1 MPPVSAPLA
10 ALLLVVLQALT
21 GCGAGGDASGGAVV
35 SGSSPASSGALSSG
49 PPSGRTSGRESS
61 PESVPTATAEPSS
74 VAPEV
79 PHTDGRPRRALLSIP
94 RLGMTDLP
102 VEPYRGWT
110 DDAPGTEIQD
120 GGVAASPFG
129 PRGGTGPGGIGN
141 YQVTAHRLSS
151 TQAFLELPR
160 LRAGDLVHVDVG
172 SRRLTY
178 EVTRTR
184 ITSFREP
191 ASLRAQRA
199 AVPGRPGVEATRAM
213 ITLSTCRTPEDRAEG
228 NTWSDRFGNPEHRID
243 KIGVLRSIER
253 RP

>member
-1 MPPVSAPLA
+1 MPPVSAPVA

-21 GCGAGGDASGGAVV
+21 GCGAGGAASGGAVV
-35 SGSSPASSGALSSG
+35 SGSAPASSSAPSSG
-49 PPSGRTSGRESS
+49 PPSGRSS
-61 PESVPTATAEPSS
+61 SEPVPTATAEASA
-74 VAPEV
+74 APEV
-79 PHTDGRPRRALLSIP
+79 PHTDGRPRRAVLSIP

>member
-10 ALLLVVLQALT
+10 ALLLVVLQALS
-21 GCGAGGDASGGAVV
+21 GCGAGVGAGGGAVV
-35 SGSSPASSGALSSG
+35 AGSSPASSSAASSAPSSG
-49 PPSGRTSGRESS
+49 PSSS
-61 PESVPTATAEPSS
+61 PEPVPTATAEPSS

-79 PHTDGRPRRALLSIP
+79 PNTDGRPRRALLSIP
-94 RLGMTDLP
+94 RLGMTELP

-151 TQAFLELPR
+151 TQAFLDLPR
-160 LRAGDLVHVDVG
+160 LRPGDLVHVDVG

-253 RP
+253 RL

>member
-1 MPPVSAPLA
+1 MPPVPALLS
-10 ALLLVVLQALT
+10 ALLLVLVQALV
-21 GCGAGGDASGGAVV
+21 GCGGG
-35 SGSSPASSGALSSG
+35 SGAGTGAGAATSATAPADPGS
-49 PPSGRTSGRESS
+49 RTSA
-61 PESVPTATAEPSS
+61 PEPLAAPAAEPSS
-74 VAPEV
+74 AGPEV
-79 PHTDGRPRRALLSIP
+79 PHTDGEPRRALLSIP
-94 RLGMTDLP
+94 RLGMDGLP
-102 VEPYRGWT
+102 VVPYRGWT

-151 TQAFLELPR
+151 TRAFLDLPR

-199 AVPGRPGVEATRAM
+199 AVPGRPGVAATRAM
-213 ITLSTCRTPEDRAEG
+213 ITLSTCRTPEDRAGG

-243 KIGVLRSIER
+243 KIGVLRNVTR
-253 RP
+253 LP

>member
-1 MPPVSAPLA
+1 MPPLSAPLA

-21 GCGAGGDASGGAVV
+21 GCGAGGGASGGAVV
-35 SGSSPASSGALSSG
+35 SGSAPASSGAPSSG
-49 PPSGRTSGRESS
+49 RSS
-61 PESVPTATAEPSS
+61 SEPVPTATAEASA
-74 VAPEV
+74 APEV
-79 PHTDGRPRRALLSIP
+79 PHTDGRPRRAVLSIP

-243 KIGVLRSIER
+243 KIGVLRSIEG

>member
-21 GCGAGGDASGGAVV
+21 GCGAGGGAGGGAVV
-35 SGSSPASSGALSSG
+35 AGASPASSSAPSSG
-49 PPSGRTSGRESS
+49 PSSS
-61 PESVPTATAEPSS
+61 PEPVPTATAEPSS

-94 RLGMTDLP
+94 RLGMTELP

-151 TQAFLELPR
+151 TQAFLDLPR

>member
-1 MPPVSAPLA
+1 MPPLSAPLA

-21 GCGAGGDASGGAVV
+21 GCGAGGAASGGAVV
-35 SGSSPASSGALSSG
+35 SGSAPASSGAPSSG
-49 PPSGRTSGRESS
+49 RSS
-61 PESVPTATAEPSS
+61 SEPVPTATAEASA
-74 VAPEV
+74 APEV
-79 PHTDGRPRRALLSIP
+79 PHTDGRPRRAVLSIP

-243 KIGVLRSIER
+243 KIGVLRSIEG

>member
-1 MPPVSAPLA
+1 MPPVPALLS
-10 ALLLVVLQALT
+10 ALLLVLVQALV
-21 GCGAGGDASGGAVV
+21 GCGGGGGAGTGAGAAT
-35 SGSSPASSGALSSG
+35 SATAPADPGSQASAPEPLATPA
-49 PPSGRTSGRESS
+49 
-61 PESVPTATAEPSS
+61 AEPSS
-74 VAPEV
+74 AGPEV
-79 PHTDGRPRRALLSIP
+79 PHTDGEPGRALLSIP
-94 RLGMTDLP
+94 RLGMEGLP
-102 VEPYRGWT
+102 VVPYRGWT

-151 TQAFLELPR
+151 TQAFLDLPR

-199 AVPGRPGVEATRAM
+199 AVPGRPGVAATRAM

-243 KIGVLRSIER
+243 KIGVLRNVTR
-253 RP
+253 LP